1 MKKST
6 LWIII
11 IILALGLF
19 YFAKKADAPNETQ
32 DTTPPTAEM
41 TESNEDAKTEDAT
54 TVSDSTDSE
63 TVECIDLTAE
73 ALGDRKVSFAWEVS
87 EECESEYG
95 YKIVYSKDMN
105 PTDPASWRWQRGPAH
120 RDLTWESLP
129 LGPGHFRI
137 CPMVAEDTCGEN
149 YSNDVGVDIK

>member
-1 MKKST
+1 MPHPTRTGRKSARDTTTNHETDNRSAENKNMKKST

-54 TVSDSTDSE
+54 TVSDSTD
-63 TVECIDLTAE
+63 
-73 ALGDRKVSFAWEVS
+73 F
-87 EECESEYG
+87 Y
-95 YKIVYSKDMN
+95 
-105 PTDPASWRWQRGPAH
+105 
-120 RDLTWESLP
+120 
-129 LGPGHFRI
+129 
-137 CPMVAEDTCGEN
+137 
-149 YSNDVGVDIK
+149 